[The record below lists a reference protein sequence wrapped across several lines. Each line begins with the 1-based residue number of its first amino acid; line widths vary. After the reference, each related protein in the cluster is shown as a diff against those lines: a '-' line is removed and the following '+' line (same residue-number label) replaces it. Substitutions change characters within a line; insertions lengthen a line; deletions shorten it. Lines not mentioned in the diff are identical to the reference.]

1 MQEQRER
8 PEKAPA
14 LSILGR
20 DEMNFAE
27 FPLALLTDRP
37 PADLKT
43 FEVQDQIFDDRTG
56 QLISR
61 KLVITS
67 SDKYG
72 ITTPKD
78 EDVLLALIQLT
89 KEANNFTDRRVQFSR
104 AELLKLLGWTR
115 TGTNYER
122 MLLALCRWS
131 TVFFLYENSW
141 WENSRQSFETQGF
154 NVIDNF
160 KLSDGRQSS
169 GPAGQME
176 FPFCSFSWNEIV
188 FGSFQAGYLKRL
200 DFEFYLRLKHATSK
214 RMFRFLDKRFY
225 RGSTQKF
232 NLSQLAFEKIGLSRS
247 YADSGK
253 LKEKLQP
260 AIDEL
265 TESGFLE
272 PMSRQERY
280 AKVGRG
286 DWTITFVR
294 KAARAGKAQRSEQSP
309 LEKALSDRG
318 VTAATAAELVAGF
331 VEEHIQTRIE
341 VFDWLIAKKDKRVT
355 KSPAGYLADSIR
367 KGYAPPK
374 GFEPKAEREMR
385 LQAETQR
392 QQRAEEAKRRAEAQQ
407 KAREDAEQACIR
419 AYVDSL
425 SPEEQERLRADA
437 FKHAN
442 PFYIRQYQ
450 RTKED
455 PKLSASYL
463 NLIIDDHVR
472 KILAGAGQ
480 TGSPLASE

>member
-1 MQEQRER
+1 MQEEPERRE
-8 PEKAPA
+8 EAA
-14 LSILGR
+14 ATSVLGR

-43 FEVQDQIFDDRTG
+43 FEVEDQIYDDRRS
-56 QLISR
+56 QLVSR

-72 ITTPKD
+72 FTTPKD

-122 MLLALCRWS
+122 ILLSLCRWS

-160 KLSDGRQSS
+160 KLSDGRQSNRQT
-169 GPAGQME
+169 GQTE
-176 FPFCSFSWNEIV
+176 FPFCTFSWNEVV

-214 RMFRFLDKRFY
+214 RMYRFLDKRFH
-225 RGSTQKF
+225 RGTTQTFK
-232 NLSQLAFEKIGLSRS
+232 LSQLAFEKIGLSRS
-247 YADSGK
+247 YTDSGK

-265 TESGFLE
+265 TETGFLE

-280 AKVGRG
+280 MKLGRG
-286 DWTITFVR
+286 EWSVTFVR
-294 KAARAGKAQRSEQSP
+294 RAPRVEAGKAQPSEQTQ
-309 LEKALSDRG
+309 LEKALTDRG
-318 VTAATAAELVAGF
+318 VTPATAAELAAGF
-331 VEEHIQTRIE
+331 VEEHIQARIE
-341 VFDWLIAKKDKRVT
+341 AFDWLVSKKDRRVT
-355 KSPAGYLADSIR
+355 KSPAGYLVKSITD
-367 KGYAPPK
+367 GYTAPK
-374 GFEPKAEREMR
+374 GFESAADRAKRTA
-385 LQAETQR
+385 
-392 QQRAEEAKRRAEAQQ
+392 AEEAKRKKAEEAKLRAEAEQ
-407 KAREDAEQACIR
+407 KAREEAEAARIRSYIEALPPEGREQLEKDALE
-419 AYVDSL
+419 
-425 SPEEQERLRADA
+425 
-437 FKHAN
+437 KAN
-442 PFYIRQYQ
+442 PFFFGRYRDSKNEPAT
-450 RTKED
+450 RAK
-455 PKLSASYL
+455 YL
-463 NLIIDDHVR
+463 KLIIETHVSG
-472 KILAGAGQ
+472 ILAAKE
-480 TGSPLASE
+480 AAH

>member
-1 MQEQRER
+1 MQEQQKEQ
-8 PEKAPA
+8 PEKVQATT
-14 LSILGR
+14 ILGR

-43 FEVQDQIFDDRTG
+43 YEVEDQIFDDRRG
-56 QLISR
+56 QLVSR

-89 KEANNFTDRRVQFSR
+89 KEANNFRDRRVQFSR

-122 MLLALCRWS
+122 ILLSLCRWS

-214 RMFRFLDKRFY
+214 RMYRFLDKRFH

-247 YADSGK
+247 YTDSGK

-265 TESGFLE
+265 TEAGFLE
-272 PMSRQERY
+272 PMSRTERY
-280 AKVGRG
+280 TKVGRG
-286 DWTITFVR
+286 EWSVTFIR
-294 KAARAGKAQRSEQSP
+294 RAPRIEGGKARPAEHSQ

-318 VTAATAAELVAGF
+318 VTPATAAELVAGF
-331 VEEHIQTRIE
+331 VEEHIQARID

-374 GFEPKAEREMR
+374 GFESKADREMR
-385 LQAETQR
+385 LQAEAEK
-392 QQRAEEAKRRAEAQQ
+392 QQRAEEAKRRATAEQT
-407 KAREDAEQACIR
+407 AREEAEQAR
-419 AYVDSL
+419 TAAYLDSL
-425 SPEEQERLRADA
+425 SAEQREKLQADA
-437 FKHAN
+437 LASAN
-442 PFYIRQYQ
+442 SFFLQQY
-450 RTKED
+450 RRSKGNPEGE
-455 PKLSASYL
+455 ARYL
-463 NLIIDDHVR
+463 KLIIDTHVSG
-472 KILAGAGQ
+472 ILAEREGAG
-480 TGSPLASE
+480 TAH

>member
-1 MQEQRER
+1 MQEDQAAKVR
-8 PEKAPA
+8 ATN
-14 LSILGR
+14 ILGR

-43 FEVQDQIFDDRTG
+43 YEVEDQIFDDRRG
-56 QLISR
+56 QLVSR
-61 KLVITS
+61 KLVITA

-122 MLLALCRWS
+122 ILLAFCRWS

-154 NVIDNF
+154 NIVDNF
-160 KLSDGRQSS
+160 KLSDSRGSS

-176 FPFCSFSWNEIV
+176 FPFSSFSWNEVV
-188 FGSFQAGYLKRL
+188 FESFQSGYLKRL

-214 RMFRFLDKRFY
+214 RMYRFLDKRFH

-232 NLSQLAFEKIGLSRS
+232 DLGQFAFEKIGLSRS
-247 YADSGK
+247 YSDSGK

-265 TESGFLE
+265 TEAGFLE
-272 PMSRQERY
+272 PMSREERY
-280 AKVGRG
+280 AKLGRG
-286 DWTITFVR
+286 AWSVTFIR
-294 KAARAGKAQRSEQSP
+294 KAASVEGGKSRATEQPP
-309 LEKALSDRG
+309 LEKDLVERG
-318 VTAATAAELVAGF
+318 ITPATAAELVAGF
-331 VEEHIQTRIE
+331 VEEHIQARIE
-341 VFDWLIAKKDKRVT
+341 AFDWLVAKKDRRVS

-374 GFEPKAEREMR
+374 GFVSKAERETKR
-385 LQAETQR
+385 TAEQERTRQALEAK
-392 QQRAEEAKRRAEAQQ
+392 QRAEEQQ
-407 KAREDAEQACIR
+407 KAREEAEQRRIAG
-419 AYVDSL
+419 YLETLTTD
-425 SPEEQERLRADA
+425 EREAIEA
-437 FKHAN
+437 EAIANAN
-442 PFYIRQYQ
+442 PFFVQQLR
-450 RTKED
+450 RSK
-455 PKLSASYL
+455 
-463 NLIIDDHVR
+463 
-472 KILAGAGQ
+472 
-480 TGSPLASE
+480 GSPETEARYLKLIVDTHVSGILESHGASE